1 MVVLVVAVQVEDLHQ
16 MGPRGTKLKEILVG
30 ELDTVMMV
38 LLDWLLQLMVVKV
51 VVVLVPLVLFL
62 VDMEYKFQHHLEIL
76 LRL

>member
-16 MGPRGTKLKEILVG
+16 MGPRGTKLKEILG

-38 LLDWLLQLMVVKV
+38 LLDWLLQVMVVLV
-51 VVVLVPLVLFL
+51 AVVLVPLVLFL